1 MSPHTSL
8 PDKFERRDFAVLRHT
23 ADYGVA
29 LNAILS
35 RLFFS
40 EKQCGQ
46 IVRRLADEGDL
57 ELFPRALPGGISYAR
72 LTKSGCARIGVSE
85 KLSRPLSGH
94 ALSQAIAIAC
104 YCGLAAHRRYRLRH
118 GELKALYGDK
128 LAPPANVPHVLV
140 SAAELGRLATLRVHF
155 ATGTAHETMKQL
167 KRRVE
172 EAEKNPAFQD
182 ALGPAGSY
190 GFLLLSPT
198 EAGKR
203 ALEQA
208 ISRSGLDQEMLA
220 IAEAAPGAEQL
231 AAFLRSLKGASA

>member
-1 MSPHTSL
+1 
-8 PDKFERRDFAVLRHT
+8 
-23 ADYGVA
+23 
-29 LNAILS
+29 
-35 RLFFS
+35 
-40 EKQCGQ
+40 
-46 IVRRLADEGDL
+46 
-57 ELFPRALPGGISYAR
+57 
-72 LTKSGCARIGVSE
+72 
-85 KLSRPLSGH
+85 
-94 ALSQAIAIAC
+94 
-104 YCGLAAHRRYRLRH
+104 
-118 GELKALYGDK
+118 
-128 LAPPANVPHVLV
+128 
-140 SAAELGRLATLRVHF
+140 
-155 ATGTAHETMKQL
+155 MKQL

>member
-1 MSPHTSL
+1 MSSSTTMT
-8 PDKFERRDFAVLRHT
+8 DKYERRDFAILRHT
-23 ADYGVA
+23 ADFGVA
-29 LNAILS
+29 LNAIVS
-35 RLFFS
+35 RLFFAG
-40 EKQCGQ
+40 KQCGQ

-104 YCGLAAHRRYRLRH
+104 CCGLGAYRRYRLRH
-118 GELKALYGDK
+118 VELKALFGDK
-128 LAPPANVPHVLV
+128 LAPPPNVPHVLI
-140 SAAELGRLATLRVHF
+140 SSAELGRLAILRVHF
-155 ATGTAHETMKQL
+155 ATGTTHETMKQV

-172 EAEKNPAFQD
+172 EAANNPAFQG
-182 ALGPAGSY
+182 ALGPQGSY

-198 EAGKR
+198 DAGKR

-208 ISRSGLDQEMLA
+208 VARSELCQDTLVVT
-220 IAEAAPGAEQL
+220 EAAPGAEQL
-231 AAFLRSLKGASA
+231 ASFLRSMKGTA

>member
-1 MSPHTSL
+1 MHPVTTL
-8 PDKFERRDFAVLRHT
+8 TDKFERRDFAILRHT

-29 LNAILS
+29 LNAVLS
-35 RLFFS
+35 RLFFAG
-40 EKQCGQ
+40 KQCGQ
-46 IVRRLADEGDL
+46 IVRRLADDGDL

-94 ALSQAIAIAC
+94 ALSQAISIAC
-104 YCGLAAHRRYRLRH
+104 YCGLASRRRYRLRH
-118 GELKALYGDK
+118 VDLKALYGDK

-140 SAAELGRLATLRVHF
+140 SSAELGQLATLRVHF

-167 KRRVE
+167 KRRIE
-172 EAEKNPAFQD
+172 DAEKNPAFKD
-182 ALGPAGSY
+182 ALGPDGSY

-208 ISRSGLDQEMLA
+208 LARSALHEETLVVAEM
-220 IAEAAPGAEQL
+220 APGAEQL
-231 AAFLRSLKGASA
+231 AAFLRSLKGAAA